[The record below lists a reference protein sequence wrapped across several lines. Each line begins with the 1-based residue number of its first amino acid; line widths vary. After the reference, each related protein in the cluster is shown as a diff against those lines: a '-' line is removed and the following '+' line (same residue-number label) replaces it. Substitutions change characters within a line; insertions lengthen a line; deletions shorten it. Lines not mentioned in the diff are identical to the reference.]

1 MSPLSRSAT
10 APPEGEHLSAG
21 ALRRSSP
28 FGGGGP
34 KGRRGPRGAFL
45 VLAAIACM
53 AGAAADPA
61 ERLPDPVQEARAR
74 EIFREVRCLV
84 CQNESIDDSQADL
97 AGDLR
102 QVVRDQ
108 VKQGRSDKEIRA
120 FLVERYGEFVLL
132 KPPFSLGNALLWATP
147 GIALILGGVLMVLLL
162 RRRPVSTPN
171 GEDAPTLSQEE
182 EARLQVLLKDE

>member
-1 MSPLSRSAT
+1 M
-10 APPEGEHLSAG
+10 
-21 ALRRSSP
+21 
-28 FGGGGP
+28 
-34 KGRRGPRGAFL
+34 L
-45 VLAAIACM
+45 VALAAAACL

-74 EIFREVRCLV
+74 AIFREVRCLV
-84 CQNESIDDSQADL
+84 CQNESIDDSEAAL

-102 QVVRDQ
+102 SIVRDQ
-108 VKQGRSDKEIRA
+108 VKQGRSDPQIRA

-132 KPPFSLGNALLWATP
+132 KPPFSAGNALLWATP

-162 RRRPVSTPN
+162 RRRTASAAD
-171 GEDAPTLSQEE
+171 GEDTQALSQVE